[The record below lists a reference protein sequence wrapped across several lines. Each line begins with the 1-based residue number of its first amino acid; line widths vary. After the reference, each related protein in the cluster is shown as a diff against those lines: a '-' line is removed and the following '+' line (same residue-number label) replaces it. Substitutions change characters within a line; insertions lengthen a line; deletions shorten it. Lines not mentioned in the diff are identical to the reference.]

1 VTLLFGVWWI
11 SGGFGIWSSKDQ
23 LLESQGISKNIVV
36 VEISGTNYIDTAL
49 KSQYVYDMIV
59 V

>member
-1 VTLLFGVWWI
+1 MV
-11 SGGFGIWSSKDQ
+11 GFGIWSSKDQ

-36 VEISGTNYIDTAL
+36 VEISGTNSIETAL